1 MCVWTKKRGSM
12 NARNDGFD
20 VGLRCWVE
28 RCLLR
33 VYNET
38 RDTSVPP
45 ESFSPARFRGKQLKL
60 EKAEGRQ
67 GGESRR
73 DLATNPLRRRWSR
86 HVVRA

>member
-12 NARNDGFD
+12 NARKREK
-20 VGLRCWVE
+20 VHE
-28 RCLLR
+28 REKR
-33 VYNET
+33 WVYNET

-45 ESFSPARFRGKQLKL
+45 ESFSQARFRGKQLKL
-60 EKAEGRQ
+60 ETAEGRQ
-67 GGESRR
+67 GGERRR